1 MNILNKRKLV
11 IIIAIITL
19 LNIGTASTA
28 QASFWSNLFG
38 SNQESIN
45 HSSLLYVSSAYSS
58 VGIGQ
63 TNIPDPKE
71 VDSLSLVNDTAV
83 VPNQTTVT
91 QRRSVNTKA
100 QSYTVP
106 ASAYSSTPDQTDDS
120 PFITAMGTHVRD
132 GVVAANFLP
141 LGTVIKIPELYGDK
155 TFVVEDRMNKRYQY
169 KIDLWFETRQ
179 AAKEFGVKQVKI
191 EIVS

>member
-1 MNILNKRKLV
+1 MNILNKRKLALT
-11 IIIAIITL
+11 IAVFTL
-19 LNIGTASTA
+19 LNIATVSTA

-45 HSSLLYVSSAYSS
+45 TASLLYVSNAYTS
-58 VGIGQ
+58 VGIGPVE
-63 TNIPDPKE
+63 TPSPKALSE
-71 VDSLSLVNDTAV
+71 LSLVSDTAV
-83 VPNQTTVT
+83 VATQSTVT
-91 QRRSVNTKA
+91 QRRSINNKAVN
-100 QSYTVP
+100 YTVP
-106 ASAYSSTPDQTDDS
+106 ASAYSSTPDQTDDT

-132 GVVAANFLP
+132 GVIAANFLP
-141 LGTVIKIPELYGDK
+141 FGTVIKIPELYGEK

-169 KIDLWFETRQ
+169 KIDLWFATRQ

>member
-1 MNILNKRKLV
+1 MNILNKRKLALT
-11 IIIAIITL
+11 IAVITL
-19 LNIGTASTA
+19 LNIATVSTA

-38 SNQESIN
+38 SNQDSTN
-45 HSSLLYVSSAYSS
+45 SSTLLYVSSAYDSF
-58 VGIGQ
+58 GIGQ
-63 TNIPDPKE
+63 IETPTPKAVE
-71 VDSLSLVNDTAV
+71 NLSLVNDTAV
-83 VPNQTTVT
+83 VATQSTVT
-91 QRRSVNTKA
+91 QRRSINNKAVN
-100 QSYTVP
+100 YTVP
-106 ASAYSSTPDQTDDS
+106 ASAYSSTPDQTDDT

-132 GVVAANFLP
+132 GVIAANFLP

-169 KIDLWFETRQ
+169 KIDLWFATRQ